1 MPSLIFPRLRNT
13 LIPVACGVSAI
24 LGAPN
29 LPRLLPDEAYLVPA
43 LILIVACLSILFYR
57 LLRGDPADR
66 PAARL
71 MAAAMVIAFG
81 PGLILILVFSLIGES
96 AYAGTAT
103 ILSAFALPL
112 LAALYAFAIYR
123 DRFGHWELPAI
134 QVLTLYSFALLYATA
149 FALVYVIGSRLVP
162 AFSPTLAFSLI
173 LSLVF
178 VLAALPV
185 YVAFRKMAERL
196 LYGARIQPEGILRVF
211 ANQLPTAT
219 TRQAFA
225 DLLEREVTG
234 PLLIRQS
241 ALILLSKEQSEVA
254 YQSGV
259 EIGASVLDEE
269 EIHRLTASTG
279 EYPRR
284 VVTESPFGWVR
295 LAVPVGTGGH
305 VMALW
310 LLGRRDPDDF
320 YPQRDIRLLFT
331 LGSELATPLESLRL
345 VDESRRRA
353 EEFEALYDVA
363 RDITTKEDLH
373 SLLRTVVQRAI
384 SLVGAQVGGI
394 FLFQEPGGELKLAT
408 AVGPAEEDQL
418 AAMGGQGL
426 GREALD
432 LRAPVIVNEFDRAS
446 DGSLIAREH
455 GVRAYVRCPI
465 LQEEELAGLLVVGRV
480 NGAPG
485 QFTSKDV
492 RLLGLFATLASNMLR
507 TAQLHDETRRRAEQL
522 RLLYDAG
529 LGLNSLLD
537 PKEQLKLL
545 FQSALQALHAD
556 EAEFFRY
563 DAASGELKAETVL
576 GIDPV
581 YVAQWEELSFPERA
595 NAGPVGWVA
604 ARREAINLPNAPSF
618 PGWVAVDP
626 GVHSGIW
633 APIEREGRLLGV
645 LGVTSNRGAA
655 FSKQDVDL
663 ILLFANQAAVA
674 MENARLFSETELRLQ
689 RMSSS
694 RSIDTAITGS
704 LDLRVTLNVLL
715 DQVTTQLR
723 MDAADVLLFNTHTQL
738 LEFAAARGF
747 RSRALQNTRLQVGKG
762 LAGRAALEREIVHLS
777 DLVGQP
783 GELSKS
789 PLLGSEDFVE
799 YYGVPLIAKAQIK
812 GVLEVFSRRRIE
824 PDPEWMEFL
833 ETIAGQAAI
842 AVDNAG
848 LFDSLQRTNLDLT
861 LAYDS
866 TLDSLARALDLRN
879 HEPEGHTLRVT
890 ELTLQISR
898 VLGIGEADLVHLRR
912 GALLHDLGHLGVPEA
927 VLLKAG
933 PLNEREW
940 GLVRRHPV
948 LAFEL
953 LSPIEFLG
961 PALDIPYCHH
971 EKWDGT
977 GYPRG
982 LVGEQIPIGARIFAV
997 VDVWESLTSDR
1008 PFREAWSREQTRKY
1022 IWDKAGTHFDPSVV
1036 EIFLE
1041 SVSKT

>member
-1 MPSLIFPRLRNT
+1 
-13 LIPVACGVSAI
+13 
-24 LGAPN
+24 
-29 LPRLLPDEAYLVPA
+29 
-43 LILIVACLSILFYR
+43 
-57 LLRGDPADR
+57 
-66 PAARL
+66 
-71 MAAAMVIAFG
+71 
-81 PGLILILVFSLIGES
+81 
-96 AYAGTAT
+96 
-103 ILSAFALPL
+103 
-112 LAALYAFAIYR
+112 
-123 DRFGHWELPAI
+123 
-134 QVLTLYSFALLYATA
+134 
-149 FALVYVIGSRLVP
+149 
-162 AFSPTLAFSLI
+162 
-173 LSLVF
+173 
-178 VLAALPV
+178 
-185 YVAFRKMAERL
+185 
-196 LYGARIQPEGILRVF
+196 
-211 ANQLPTAT
+211 
-219 TRQAFA
+219 
-225 DLLEREVTG
+225 
-234 PLLIRQS
+234 
-241 ALILLSKEQSEVA
+241 
-254 YQSGV
+254 
-259 EIGASVLDEE
+259 
-269 EIHRLTASTG
+269 
-279 EYPRR
+279 
-284 VVTESPFGWVR
+284 
-295 LAVPVGTGGH
+295 
-305 VMALW
+305 
-310 LLGRRDPDDF
+310 
-320 YPQRDIRLLFT
+320 
-331 LGSELATPLESLRL
+331 
-345 VDESRRRA
+345 
-353 EEFEALYDVA
+353 
-363 RDITTKEDLH
+363 
-373 SLLRTVVQRAI
+373 
-384 SLVGAQVGGI
+384 
-394 FLFQEPGGELKLAT
+394 
-408 AVGPAEEDQL
+408 
-418 AAMGGQGL
+418 
-426 GREALD
+426 
-432 LRAPVIVNEFDRAS
+432 
-446 DGSLIAREH
+446 
-455 GVRAYVRCPI
+455 
-465 LQEEELAGLLVVGRV
+465 
-480 NGAPG
+480 
-485 QFTSKDV
+485 
-492 RLLGLFATLASNMLR
+492 
-507 TAQLHDETRRRAEQL
+507 
-522 RLLYDAG
+522 
-529 LGLNSLLD
+529 
-537 PKEQLKLL
+537 
-545 FQSALQALHAD
+545 
-556 EAEFFRY
+556 
-563 DAASGELKAETVL
+563 VL
-576 GIDPV
+576 GIDLV